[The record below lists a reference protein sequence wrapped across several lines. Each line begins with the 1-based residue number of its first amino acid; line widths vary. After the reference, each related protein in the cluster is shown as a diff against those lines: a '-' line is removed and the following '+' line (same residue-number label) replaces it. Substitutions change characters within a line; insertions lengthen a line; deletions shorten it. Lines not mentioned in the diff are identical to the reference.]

1 MSGGGATSPGRL
13 SVVCFEPIF
22 FSMTND
28 SLPLR
33 KGDMLFVV
41 AVVMLALAL
50 PTTAA
55 TAMVAGV
62 AIMLWIRFRIYGGRN
77 R

>member
-1 MSGGGATSPGRL
+1 
-13 SVVCFEPIF
+13 
-22 FSMTND
+22 MTND

-41 AVVMLALAL
+41 AVVMLAIAL

-55 TAMVAGV
+55 TATVVGV
-62 AIMLWIRFRIYGGRN
+62 TVLLWIRFRVYGGRH

>member
-1 MSGGGATSPGRL
+1 
-13 SVVCFEPIF
+13 
-22 FSMTND
+22 MTND

-33 KGDMLFVV
+33 KSDMLFVV

-55 TAMVAGV
+55 TALVVGV
-62 AIMLWIRFRIYGGRN
+62 TVLIWIRFRSYGGRH